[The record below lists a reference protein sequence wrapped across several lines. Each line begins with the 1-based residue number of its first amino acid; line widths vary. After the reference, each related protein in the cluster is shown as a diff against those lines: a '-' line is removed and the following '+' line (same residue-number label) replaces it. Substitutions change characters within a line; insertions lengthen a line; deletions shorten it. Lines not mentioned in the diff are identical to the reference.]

1 MLWLSKKW
9 LVERGRSRRYKLQL
23 MHSFGALRFST
34 VVCFVLVTGCTGE
47 KESAAVD
54 TAAGPTS
61 AAARP
66 IVPSP
71 ATGWERNRNGP
82 VLLYSGPGGSTLVVL
97 PGLTDSTLSTLDAF
111 ALDSLSGKAVELF
124 GRPGLIGSAELL
136 VASQAATNDGCLSW
150 PGGTLSPAPKKTW
163 RIGLS
168 RGVASAVAL
177 DSLESMTPADSS
189 MITSEI
195 ARMSSSVA
203 EGSDPAFRGLP
214 FAVTHAYRFAF
225 GKTLVLIAEVVRRI
239 NEEANPRV
247 EHLLLVAERT
257 IDAGANY
264 EVAFESRIAGAE
276 DVVRTSEVL
285 AVVLLKNGTP
295 VIITAFEYEE
305 GNRLVLL
312 ERRGKK
318 QWKIAWR
325 SAYTGC

>member
-1 MLWLSKKW
+1 M
-9 LVERGRSRRYKLQL
+9 
-23 MHSFGALRFST
+23 FCAI
-34 VVCFVLVTGCTGE
+34 VTGCAGE
-47 KESAAVD
+47 KKAAVVD

-66 IVPSP
+66 VVPSSE
-71 ATGWERNRNGP
+71 TGWETDRNGP
-82 VLLYSGPGGSTLVVL
+82 AILYSVPGGLTLVVL
-97 PGLTDSTLSTLDAF
+97 PWLTDNTLSTLDTF
-111 ALDSLSGKAVELF
+111 VLDSLSGKPMELF
-124 GRPGLIGSAELL
+124 GRSGLTGSAELI
-136 VASQAATNDGCLSW
+136 VASQAVNKEGCPSW

-168 RGVASAVAL
+168 RGVASAIAL
-177 DSLESMTPADSS
+177 DSLESMTAADSS
-189 MITSEI
+189 MITAEI

-214 FAVTHAYRFAF
+214 FAVTHAYRFEF
-225 GKTLVLIAEVVRRI
+225 GKTLVLIADVVRRI

-247 EHLLLVAERT
+247 EHLLLVAERRV
-257 IDAGANY
+257 DAGVNY

-276 DVVRTSEVL
+276 DVVRTSDVL

-295 VIITAFEYEE
+295 AIIAAFEYEE

-312 ERRGKK
+312 ERRGRK
-318 QWKIAWR
+318 QWQIAWR